1 MATTDLVTEYHAHIV
16 PFLCHKLFG
25 EFNKGHRDFHGIGGA
40 QVDRLYEHYESKMFK
55 TNVSSVVFQDLK
67 NGMEVKLRTLR
78 SWWDRLGYHYLYVPL
93 FEADIKNKT
102 GDIILGIINIKNKTL
117 DRMLIPYEVHSKQKN
132 LWITLSSKTGKYGKY
147 HKYLISSESF
157 LVEGDDEWEQPQD
170 SAKASSQQ
178 NLPVQGELELRV

>member
-1 MATTDLVTEYHAHIV
+1 
-16 PFLCHKLFG
+16 
-25 EFNKGHRDFHGIGGA
+25 
-40 QVDRLYEHYESKMFK
+40 MFK